1 MDLRCDGRFNFSK
14 TWWQKEKTENL
25 ISRCSEKNELQFKVL
40 SDIDN
45 QYAKTLN
52 LAFQMPENLR
62 EVYHSF
68 GLHVDQHNGNTNY
81 ELPMPATYV
90 IDKNKTVIYDF
101 VPEDYTQR
109 LDPKEIVEFLKNR

>member
-1 MDLRCDGRFNFSK
+1 
-14 TWWQKEKTENL
+14 
-25 ISRCSEKNELQFKVL
+25 
-40 SDIDN
+40 
-45 QYAKTLN
+45 
-52 LAFQMPENLR
+52 MPENLR

-109 LDPKEIVEFLKNR
+109 LDPKEIIEFLKNL